1 MLHIRRAKE
10 QQEFCWTINRQRH
23 SYLFSLALFKMNN
36 LRIVSWNVLADCYIH
51 GQSDLDEETM
61 KTRSWDYRQLS
72 IRECIESFDAD
83 VLCLQEIDHYDDFYR
98 PVLKELGYK
107 TKFLKRPT
115 KRDGCLTCYRA
126 NRFQLVAHKELNLD
140 CLTFIDSTDRRAT
153 KSKFFKNNVALF
165 CCLFDMITKRTFIAA
180 NCHIHWNPMLEDVKF
195 AQVLYIVEQLAVF
208 RAEHGGIP
216 VVYAG
221 DFNSIPTNKIYTFI
235 SSPSAEI
242 RRELTENYS
251 ILKPKGNVTYYGP
264 HTRFVCDASL
274 NK

>member
-1 MLHIRRAKE
+1 MKSEKE
-10 QQEFCWTINRQRH
+10 QQEFWWGVNCQRH
-23 SYLFSLALFKMNN
+23 SYLFSLAVFKMNSM
-36 LRIVSWNVLADCYIH
+36 RIVSWNVLADCYIH

-83 VLCLQEIDHYDDFYR
+83 ILCLQESDHYDDFYR

-153 KSKFFKNNVALF
+153 KSKFFKNNVALL
-165 CCLFDMITKRTFIAA
+165 CCLLDVVTKRTFIAA

-195 AQVLYIVEQLAVF
+195 AQVSYIVEQLAVF

-251 ILKPKGNVTYYGP
+251 ILKPKGNATYYGP